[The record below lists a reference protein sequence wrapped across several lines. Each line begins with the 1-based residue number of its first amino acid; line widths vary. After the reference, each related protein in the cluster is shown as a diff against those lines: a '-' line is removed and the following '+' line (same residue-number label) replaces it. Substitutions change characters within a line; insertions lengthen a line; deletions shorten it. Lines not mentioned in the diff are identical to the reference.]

1 MVTVKPHKRLIKFR
15 KSSKQ
20 TENFEPVQPSTV
32 VQEEEEQS
40 DRAVFGKREEE
51 VEKKKKQPE
60 VALEWWEKPIKYN
73 KRGLDD
79 REMEVINSG
88 GADEIFQ

>member
-20 TENFEPVQPSTV
+20 TESLDPVQPSTV

-40 DRAVFGKREEE
+40 DRAVFGKREER
-51 VEKKKKQPE
+51 VAKKKQPE
-60 VALEWWEKPIKYN
+60 VALEWWEKPMKYN